1 MISNIHALPYTA
13 GDGKTGQG
21 MANRTRS
28 QVPTQPN
35 LVGNIYN
42 LQKKPRSIKD
52 KLNSHDPWASIRGSP
67 RPQRV
72 IVPIDIRYIYN
83 IIYYILYIIIIYI

>member
-28 QVPTQPN
+28 QVHTQPN
-35 LVGNIYN
+35 LVCNIYH
-42 LQKKPRSIKD
+42 LAKKPRSIKD
-52 KLNSHDPWASIRGSP
+52 KLNSHDPLASISGSP
-67 RPQRV
+67 RPLRV
-72 IVPIDIRYIYN
+72 MVPIYI
-83 IIYYILYIIIIYI
+83 

>member
-21 MANRTRS
+21 IANRTRS

-35 LVGNIYN
+35 LVCNIYH
-42 LQKKPRSIKD
+42 LAKKPRSTKVNLIHMTRGPPSED
-52 KLNSHDPWASIRGSP
+52 HHDPNES
-67 RPQRV
+67 
-72 IVPIDIRYIYN
+72 
-83 IIYYILYIIIIYI
+83 

>member
-42 LQKKPRSIKD
+42 LQKKPRSIKVLSNLIHMTRGPLSED
-52 KLNSHDPWASIRGSP
+52 HHDPNES
-67 RPQRV
+67 
-72 IVPIDIRYIYN
+72 
-83 IIYYILYIIIIYI
+83 